1 MYHYQNYAFADLKTL
16 LAKATPIRSGDQLA
30 GIAANSLS
38 EMVAAQCILADLPL
52 QTFLDQ
58 QLIPSEQDE
67 VTRLI
72 LKQHDYQKFTPFANM
87 SVGECRDFL
96 LSDECTTKILT
107 ELQYAFT
114 PEMIAAISKIMRNQD
129 LISVAKKCRVVSK
142 FRNTIGLKGRFST
155 RLQPNDPTDDLNG
168 ITSAIIEGLLY
179 GCGDAVIGI
188 NPATDNQE
196 QIGNLLT
203 WLDTIRQRLN
213 APIQT
218 CVLTHITNSII
229 LARQG
234 VPIDLFF
241 QSIGGTEAV
250 NKSFGVDLATLKE
263 AHELGLSLHRG
274 TVGNDCMYFET
285 GQGTALS
292 ANAHHG
298 IDQQTLEVRAYAV
311 AREFSPLLVN
321 TVVGFIGPEYLLDG
335 KQITRAALEDHFCGK
350 MLGLP
355 MGVDVCYTNHS
366 RADQNDMDNLLILL
380 AEAGCNFVMAIPGA
394 DDVMLNYQST
404 SYHDLRYI
412 RKVTKL
418 KPSPEFD
425 AWLNISKLSQ
435 QNKLTLFTQNN
446 TFNKLLPDASL
457 SIPASEASQEIKP
470 SYSAIDRAITKFK
483 SEKSDRVFDLSRYTN
498 ARIGMGHTGG
508 QLQTK
513 DWLKFQFSYAQANDA
528 LTTDFPT
535 IRLFE
540 YCLQKKLPAY
550 EIFSDAK
557 THEQFLLR
565 PDLGRALS
573 QESKKQL
580 IDVTSTQNPTP
591 ELLIIISGGLSP
603 LAIEQQATGFLDA
616 FLPLAKDNDWTI
628 APIMINTRGRVA
640 LGDQVNGIINAK
652 MVIML
657 IGERPGLSSPDSMGI
672 YFTYRAQPGYTD
684 EKRNCISNIH
694 AHGMSHEE
702 AADRLSY
709 LITKAFALQM
719 TGVGL
724 KDDFSK
730 IATPT
735 RQLLH

>member
-1 MYHYQNYAFADLKTL
+1 MYHYQHYAFADLKTL

-30 GIAANSLS
+30 GIAATSLS

-52 QTFLDQ
+52 QTFLNIP
-58 QLIPSEQDE
+58 LIPAEEDE

-72 LKQHDYQKFTPFANM
+72 LKQHDATTFAPFANM
-87 SVGECRDFL
+87 TVGECRDFL
-96 LSDECTTKILT
+96 LSNECSTKILT

-129 LISVAKKCRVVSK
+129 LITVAKKCRVITK
-142 FRNTIGLKGRFST
+142 FRNTIGLEGRFST

-168 ITSAIIEGLLY
+168 ITSAIIEGLIY

-196 QIGNLLT
+196 QLGKLLT

-218 CVLTHITNSII
+218 CVLTHITNSIL
-229 LARQG
+229 LAKHG

-250 NKSFGVDLATLKE
+250 NKSFGVSLSVLKE
-263 AHELGLSLHRG
+263 AHDLGLSLKRG
-274 TVGNDCMYFET
+274 TVGNNCMYFET

-311 AREFSPLLVN
+311 AREFAPLLVN

-366 RADQNDMDNLLILL
+366 RADQNDMDNLLLLL

-412 RKVTKL
+412 RKVTEL
-418 KPSPEFD
+418 KASPEFD
-425 AWLNISKLSQ
+425 DWLKQSMLQQ

-446 TFNKLLPDASL
+446 TFNKLLPKPSL
-457 SIPASEASQEIKP
+457 SAPIIAPDYEIQASHTS
-470 SYSAIDRAITKFK
+470 IDRALTKFK
-483 SEKSDRVFDLSRYTN
+483 LQKSDRVFDLSVYTN
-498 ARIGMGHTGG
+498 ARVGMGHTGG

-528 LTTDFPT
+528 LTTGFPT
-535 IRLFE
+535 QKLFE
-540 YCLQKKLPAY
+540 YCAKNKLPSI
-550 EIFSDAK
+550 EIVSEAK
-557 THEQFLLR
+557 DHEAFLLR
-565 PDLGRALS
+565 PDRGRALS
-573 QESKKQL
+573 TESRTKL
-580 IDVTSTQNPTP
+580 MNWTAANNTEPD
-591 ELLIIISGGLSP
+591 LLIVISGGLSP
-603 LAIEQQATGFLDA
+603 LAIDHQTIGFLNA
-616 FLPLAKDNDWTI
+616 FLPLAKDNHWSI

-657 IGERPGLSSPDSMGI
+657 IGERPGLSSPDSLGI
-672 YFTYRAQPGYTD
+672 YFTYKAQPGYTD

-694 AHGMSHEE
+694 AHGMLHEE
-702 AADRLSY
+702 AAERLTY
-709 LITKAFALQM
+709 LISKAFELKL
-719 TGVGL
+719 TGVEL
-724 KDDFSK
+724 KDDFTR
-730 IATPT
+730 ITRPT
-735 RQLLH
+735 QNLLC